1 MGGEGFPV
9 EYVPCVQDDVMGAA
23 DDAVQ
28 ALLDDRGWLPEHIA
42 LLTTKHRHPVQIE
55 QANDRVAYWD
65 DLWSENAVF
74 YSTVSGFKGLERPA
88 VVLAVN
94 GFHDGIDPRSVLYA
108 GMSRARDLL
117 IVVGAEDELAA
128 ILNDKSMRR
137 LRRGVQPGA

>member
-9 EYVPCVQDDVMGAA
+9 EYVPCEHDDVMGAA
-23 DDAVQ
+23 DGAAQ
-28 ALLDDRGWLPEHIA
+28 SLFDDRGWLPEHIA
-42 LLTTKHRHPVQIE
+42 LLTTKHRHPVQVE
-55 QANDRVAYWD
+55 QAHDRVTYWD
-65 DLWSENAVF
+65 DLWSANDVF
-74 YSTVSGFKGLERPA
+74 YSTVAGFKGLERPA

-137 LRRGVQPGA
+137 LRRGVHPGA